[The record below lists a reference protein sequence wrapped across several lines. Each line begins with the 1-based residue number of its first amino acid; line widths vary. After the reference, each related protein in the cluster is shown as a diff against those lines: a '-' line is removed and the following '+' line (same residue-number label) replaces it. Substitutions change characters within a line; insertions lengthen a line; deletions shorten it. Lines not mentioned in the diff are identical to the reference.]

1 MYRRVREKEIEKT
14 NNNNR
19 EREAMEGG
27 IHKEKDDHLGGLDSA
42 THWLRSE
49 QMPPAEHRVHAG
61 ILLSLCFGSDI
72 P

>member
-42 THWLRSE
+42 TH
-49 QMPPAEHRVHAG
+49 
-61 ILLSLCFGSDI
+61 
-72 P
+72 

>member
-1 MYRRVREKEIEKT
+1 
-14 NNNNR
+14 
-19 EREAMEGG
+19 MEGG
-27 IHKEKDDHLGGLDSA
+27 IHKEKDDHLGGLHSA

-61 ILLSLCFGSDI
+61 ILLSLCLGSDI

>member
-27 IHKEKDDHLGGLDSA
+27 IHKDDHLGGLDSA